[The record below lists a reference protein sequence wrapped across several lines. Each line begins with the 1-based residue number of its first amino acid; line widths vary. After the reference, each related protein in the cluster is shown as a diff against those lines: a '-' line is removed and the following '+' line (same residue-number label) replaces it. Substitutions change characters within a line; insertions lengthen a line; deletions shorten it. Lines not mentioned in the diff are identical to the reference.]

1 MNNVTAPV
9 QRTRL
14 TRLTL
19 AAYDWGFSPREEYD
33 HAGGIYFAPRAGS
46 RGDGSAAAQ
55 QLQWAL
61 RLTVKSLRGK
71 FSLRRAAKANGE
83 DIDAYGDDEDTINE
97 MGMETIELMEFLR
110 VHYNT
115 HLRKNIPMWI
125 PLYSGGRR
133 GYDSTA
139 GEPQGSL
146 KIAGGV
152 WFITT
157 DTARY
162 EYKRTLTR
170 AGNMGKRTLKAL
182 RGCATAEVSEYLAWA
197 NDNAVEVIREDLPAS
212 ATRTSC
218 FDHVPGILSDP
229 HTIERLEEQFAL
241 ADAEGDIEPDYSGA
255 WFVDCDTGT
264 FPVTLCVGGAIP
276 RGTTDAAA
284 LEEVAAYL
292 TREWRHGYADPE
304 GVWHYVVWQENY
316 PLEEQLP
323 LPLATPQPPRE
334 ESV

>member
-1 MNNVTAPV
+1 MKNTTTPV

-19 AAYDWGFSPREEYD
+19 AAYDWGFSPREDYD
-33 HAGGIYFAPRAGS
+33 HAGGIYFEPRAGS
-46 RGDGSAAAQ
+46 RGDGSAAAR
-55 QLQWAL
+55 QLQWVL
-61 RLTVKSLRGK
+61 ELTVESLRGK

-83 DIDAYGDDEDTINE
+83 DIDDHGDDEDTINE

-110 VHYNT
+110 AHYGT
-115 HLRKNIPMWI
+115 YLRKHIPMWI
-125 PLYSGGRR
+125 PLHSVGRC

-146 KIAGGV
+146 ENADGV

-157 DTARY
+157 VNARH
-162 EYKRTLTR
+162 EYKHTLTR
-170 AGNMGKRTLKAL
+170 AGNMGKRTLKVL
-182 RGCATAEVSEYLAWA
+182 RGCAVAEVSEYLSWA
-197 NDNAVEVIREDLPAS
+197 NGGAVEVIREDLPAS
-212 ATRTSC
+212 ATRASC
-218 FDHVPGILSDP
+218 FDHVPGVVRDP
-229 HTIERLEEQFAL
+229 HTIEQLEEQFTL
-241 ADAEGDIEPDYSGA
+241 ADAEGDIEPEYSGA
-255 WFVDCDTGT
+255 WFEDYDTGT
-264 FPVTLCVGGAIP
+264 FPVTLCVGGILP

-292 TREWRHGYADPE
+292 TREWRHGYADSE

-316 PLEEQLP
+316 PSEEQLP